1 MNLTLKNVTLENIW
15 WIMQSW
21 SPLMF
26 TWNTR
31 CWFRQKKS
39 VLVNVFP
46 RILLFICDIHWEHSW
61 TKWTSKLDQ
70 VASIYADDIKCRLC
84 RIAHIVNEEKL
95 RIALAAFCNC
105 KRYTGRLKNWFS
117 NTWFPEIKRWCFFYR
132 PRDSILTNTNNGTKY
147 LKKN

>member
-1 MNLTLKNVTLENIW
+1 MFILIMLQIICIDESGSNESDSEECDVRKHLVDNAKLEFPDVYLKYKMLISTK
-15 WIMQSW
+15 
-21 SPLMF
+21 
-26 TWNTR
+26 
-31 CWFRQKKS
+31 KKS

-61 TKWTSKLDQ
+61 TKWTSKVDQ

-105 KRYTGRLKNWFS
+105 KRYTGRLKN
-117 NTWFPEIKRWCFFYR
+117 
-132 PRDSILTNTNNGTKY
+132 
-147 LKKN
+147 